1 MCLICVDLEKDKLT
15 SYEARR
21 NLGEL
26 KSTLDEEHVEVVM
39 QLIWEKE
46 EKALEE
52 YYEECYLN
60 CKQDSYESD

>member
-1 MCLICVDLEKDKLT
+1 MCLICVDLQKDKLT

-26 KSTLDEEHVEVVM
+26 QTSLDKEHIEVVM
-39 QLIWEKE
+39 KLIWQKE
-46 EKALEE
+46 EDDLEE

-60 CKQDSYESD
+60 WNQDNYESD